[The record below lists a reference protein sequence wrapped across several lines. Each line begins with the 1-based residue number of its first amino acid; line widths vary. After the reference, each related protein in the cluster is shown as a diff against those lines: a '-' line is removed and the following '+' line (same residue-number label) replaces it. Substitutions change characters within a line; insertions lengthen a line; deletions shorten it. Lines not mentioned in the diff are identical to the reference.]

1 MVHWTLF
8 EENTRNRMND
18 LKTLPDYCLWSR
30 DFKYDEVANLLK
42 LLCKNVEKDI
52 EIIMKSKL

>member
-1 MVHWTLF
+1 
-8 EENTRNRMND
+8 MND

-30 DFKYDEVANLLK
+30 DFKHDEVANLLK

-52 EIIMKSKL
+52 EIIMRDKVKTVK

>member
-1 MVHWTLF
+1 MI
-8 EENTRNRMND
+8 D

-30 DFKYDEVANLLK
+30 DFKHDEEANLLK
-42 LLCKNVEKDI
+42 LLCKNVEKDV